1 MAAAN
6 RVPRVAVEAVWA
18 AVRKHIHEYP
28 LSFGFTR
35 EPGVSNI
42 ANFRKRYHLDLTK
55 CPPVVR
61 IQTRRIETNS
71 PSNRVSIEN
80 HMNGNSMKR

>member
-1 MAAAN
+1 VSTTNVLDVHRSSDAAN
-6 RVPRVAVEAVWA
+6 RVPRMAVVESRFLIWA

-28 LSFGFTR
+28 LSFSFTR

-55 CPPVVR
+55 CPPVVL
-61 IQTRRIETNS
+61 IQTRRIY
-71 PSNRVSIEN
+71 
-80 HMNGNSMKR
+80 